1 MRSQLIRDTRSWATL
16 ISILIVFFYK
26 MLIARWCCLLTSYSR
41 KAKDEDGR
49 RVLRPGRIVLSLL
62 LFLAG
67 SSFFLCVSRCRL
79 GLRSSLRSQPWQKK
93 KKKEKKN
100 TSFEYFVCAVLVC
113 VVWESSSGL
122 PSFGNIFGHS
132 LARLTDDVE
141 CRGACDP
148 VRFVFFVDCL
158 FVFQRTVELRLLFV
172 S

>member
-67 SSFFLCVSRCRL
+67 SSFFFLCFALSPRLAVVSPIPTL
-79 GLRSSLRSQPWQKK
+79 AK
-93 KKKEKKN
+93 KKKEGKKKYLLRIFCMRG
-100 TSFEYFVCAVLVC
+100 TGVRRLGVLVR
-113 VVWESSSGL
+113 
-122 PSFGNIFGHS
+122 I
-132 LARLTDDVE
+132 TI
-141 CRGACDP
+141 
-148 VRFVFFVDCL
+148 VRQYLWPFIG
-158 FVFQRTVELRLLFV
+158 QTHGRRRM
-172 S
+172 

>member
-93 KKKEKKN
+93 KEERKKKYLLRIFCMRG
-100 TSFEYFVCAVLVC
+100 TGVRRLGVLVR
-113 VVWESSSGL
+113 
-122 PSFGNIFGHS
+122 I
-132 LARLTDDVE
+132 TI
-141 CRGACDP
+141 
-148 VRFVFFVDCL
+148 VRQYLWPFIG
-158 FVFQRTVELRLLFV
+158 QTHGRRRM
-172 S
+172 